1 MACGL
6 AENVGEAIEFYN
18 LISVFEYMP
27 STPTLFNSATRRPQM
42 SSCYLLDSPND
53 SLEGIYDKYKDVAML
68 SKFAGGIG
76 LAFHRVRSQ
85 GSLIRGTNGNSNGII
100 PFLKT
105 LDSSVQAVNQGGKR
119 KGAACVYLESWH
131 ADIMSFLELRDNT
144 GDEARRT
151 HNINIANWIPDL
163 FMERVQS
170 NEMWSLFDPSKVP
183 ALVDTYG
190 AEFKEV
196 YTKAENDGLFEEQ
209 VSARDLYGAMMK
221 TLAQTGNGWM
231 TFKDASNEK
240 ANQVGINKE
249 NVIHLSNLCT
259 EIIEVTSGK
268 ETAVCNLGS
277 INLSKY
283 VDGDDI
289 DYEKLGK
296 NVEIAVKYLDRVV
309 DINFYPIDTALRF

>member
-1 MACGL
+1 MFSPTKCGL
-6 AENVGEAIEFYN
+6 YSIHQKFLHL
-18 LISVFEYMP
+18 LIH
-27 STPTLFNSATRRPQM
+27 T
-42 SSCYLLDSPND
+42 
-53 SLEGIYDKYKDVAML
+53 
-68 SKFAGGIG
+68 
-76 LAFHRVRSQ
+76 
-85 GSLIRGTNGNSNGII
+85 
-100 PFLKT
+100 
-105 LDSSVQAVNQGGKR
+105 
-119 KGAACVYLESWH
+119 
-131 ADIMSFLELRDNT
+131 
-144 GDEARRT
+144 
-151 HNINIANWIPDL
+151 
-163 FMERVQS
+163 
-170 NEMWSLFDPSKVP
+170 
-183 ALVDTYG
+183 

-296 NVEIAVKYLDRVV
+296 MLKSLLNI
-309 DINFYPIDTALRF
+309 